1 MKQQQFIEQQ
11 RPLWDAFKQILD
23 QMAQPPRRRNSAN
36 LGELPALYRSV
47 CADYAMALHR
57 HYSTGLVDELHD
69 LVLRGHG
76 VLYRH
81 KSIWLWRILTFF
93 WVVFPATLRRHAR
106 IFWLATA
113 LVYLPYI
120 VIGGLAYFNNDII
133 YSLMTPSEV
142 ANMEYMYDPGNPAP
156 WRAEERAS
164 STNFAMFGLYI
175 YNNIS
180 IGFRTFATGMLAGI
194 GTVLTLLFNGAVLG
208 AVSGHL
214 TQLGFIDTFWPFV
227 AGHSA
232 FELT

>member
-1 MKQQQFIEQQ
+1 
-11 RPLWDAFKQILD
+11 
-23 QMAQPPRRRNSAN
+23 
-36 LGELPALYRSV
+36 
-47 CADYAMALHR
+47 
-57 HYSTGLVDELHD
+57 
-69 LVLRGHG
+69 
-76 VLYRH
+76 
-81 KSIWLWRILTFF
+81 
-93 WVVFPATLRRHAR
+93 VFPATLRRHAR

-232 FELT
+232 FELTAICISGAAGLLLGRSILSPGRQRRIDALMAAAQEAVVLITGAAAMLFIAAWIEASWSSSTSVAIPVKYLVAAMLWLFVTLYLTLAGRGRDAA